1 MTSRTSKIRNNV
13 KNKGVAVDKSC
24 RSVSLR
30 ALVTEDLSQKLR
42 ARAAKER
49 RSVSSMIE
57 LLLERAV
64 EEEWAGIDAGFPEQF
79 PASKFGK
86 KS

>member
-1 MTSRTSKIRNNV
+1 MSRTTR
-13 KNKGVAVDKSC
+13 

-30 ALVTEDLSQKLR
+30 VLITEELSQKLC